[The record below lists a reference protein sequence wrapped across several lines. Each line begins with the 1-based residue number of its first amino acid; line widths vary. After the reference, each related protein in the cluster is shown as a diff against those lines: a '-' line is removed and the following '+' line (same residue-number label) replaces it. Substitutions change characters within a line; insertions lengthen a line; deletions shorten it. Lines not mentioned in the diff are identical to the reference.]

1 MPFLFAA
8 PVPTP
13 TPSIDPTSV
22 TPGTAGW
29 VVILVLAIAVAL
41 LALDMLRR
49 VRRVKYR
56 EEINEVLDA
65 EQAAER
71 SSQEGDA
78 TKR

>member
-49 VRRVKYR
+49 VRRV
-56 EEINEVLDA
+56 
-65 EQAAER
+65 
-71 SSQEGDA
+71 
-78 TKR
+78 